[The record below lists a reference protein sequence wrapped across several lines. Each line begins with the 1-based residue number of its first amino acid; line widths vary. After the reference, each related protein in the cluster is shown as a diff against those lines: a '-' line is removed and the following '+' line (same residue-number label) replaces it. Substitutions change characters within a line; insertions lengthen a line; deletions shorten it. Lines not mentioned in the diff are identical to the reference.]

1 MVVVPADL
9 PVTNPVEL
17 TVATLVIEDPQGL
30 VAAAVAEPVNCD
42 VEPIQEN
49 KVPDMVGEGLIENV
63 RSPATVVPHSLV
75 TDNETVKVPVVE

>member
-17 TVATLVIEDPQGL
+17 TVATVVIEDTQGL
-30 VAAAVAEPVNCD
+30 VAAAVAKPVNCD

-49 KVPDMVGEGLIENV
+49 KVPDMVGEGLIV
-63 RSPATVVPHSLV
+63 KVLSVAIVVPHSLV
-75 TDNETVKVPVVE
+75 TDKDTV